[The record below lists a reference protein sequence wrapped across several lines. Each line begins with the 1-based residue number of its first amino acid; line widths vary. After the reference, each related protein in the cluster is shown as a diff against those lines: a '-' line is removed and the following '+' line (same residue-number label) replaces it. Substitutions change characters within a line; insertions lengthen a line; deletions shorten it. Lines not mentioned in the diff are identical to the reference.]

1 VRAAAPGCRRVSPWG
16 GGAAAGTVWDV
27 LRPCALVPPER
38 LTVRPIRASDKDAL
52 LDLFER
58 MSDRSRRRRFLSP
71 KRSLSAREL
80 AYFTEIDHRR
90 HEALVAVAPGG
101 CFAGVARYATAPGD
115 DDEADVA
122 FAVADEWQGRGIG
135 TDLAR
140 RLVERA
146 RANGMVRLQATTL
159 AENRTA
165 QRLLRGLGFTVYG
178 ADSSGVDLELSLIA
192 AAPRLAA

>member
-1 VRAAAPGCRRVSPWG
+1 M
-16 GGAAAGTVWDV
+16 

-58 MSDRSRRRRFLSP
+58 MSDRSRRRRFLST

-80 AYFTEIDHRR
+80 AYFTEVDHRR

-101 CFAGVARYATAPGD
+101 CLAGVARYACAPGED
-115 DDEADVA
+115 AEADVA
-122 FAVADEWQGRGIG
+122 FAVADDWQGQGIG

-146 RANGMVRLQATTL
+146 RHNGIALLRASTL
-159 AENRTA
+159 SDNRPA

-178 ADSSGVDLELSLIA
+178 ADSGGVDLELRLDGA
-192 AAPRLAA
+192 AGARLAA

>member
-1 VRAAAPGCRRVSPWG
+1 M
-16 GGAAAGTVWDV
+16 
-27 LRPCALVPPER
+27 LRPCALVSPER
-38 LTVRPIRASDKDAL
+38 LTVRPIRADDKGAL

-71 KRSLSAREL
+71 KRWLSAREL
-80 AYFTEIDHRR
+80 AYFTEVDHRR

-101 CFAGVARYATAPGD
+101 CLAGVARYACAPGD
-115 DDEADVA
+115 DAEADVA

-146 RANGMVRLQATTL
+146 RVNGIVRLRASTL
-159 AENRTA
+159 SDNRPA
-165 QRLLRGLGFTVYG
+165 HRLLRGLGFTVSG
-178 ADSSGVDLELSLIA
+178 ADSAGVDLELDLTAGPGAPAHAVA
-192 AAPRLAA
+192 A